1 MVYVWWTLGLLFF
14 LMVLVCLSKLRIF
27 IDSFV
32 EKGNVDFTVRLELW
46 KGLISYTVKVP
57 FIKLLTNRGK
67 KPPSLLFEQKTNKTV
82 EKEISYSE
90 FEQILEDTKRVIQQ
104 VESLQTVVR
113 SFLKKVEIDNIHWET
128 IIGMKDAA
136 WTGMATGSLWAVKSS
151 AMSVTSF
158 LMRMTSEPEIVIQP
172 VFGQSVLQTQFSC
185 MIAFRPG
192 QAIVAVIQILSRWR
206 GQKRKWRAP
215 TINKQV

>member
-1 MVYVWWTLGLLFF
+1 MVYVWWVLGLLFF
-14 LMVLVCLSKLRIF
+14 LVVIVCVSKLRIF
-27 IDSFV
+27 IDSLV
-32 EKGNVDFTVRLELW
+32 EKGNVDLTVRLELW

-57 FIKLLTNRGK
+57 FVKLLTNRGK

-82 EKEISYSE
+82 EKEITYSE
-90 FEQILEDTKRVIQQ
+90 FEQILADTKRMIQQ

-113 SFLKKVEIDNIHWET
+113 SFLKKVEIDDIRWET
-128 IIGMKDAA
+128 IVGMKDAA

-158 LMRMTSEPEIVIQP
+158 LMRMTSEPKIAIHP
-172 VFGQSVLQTQFSC
+172 VFGQSVLQTHFSC

-206 GQKRKWRAP
+206 GQKRKWRASA
-215 TINKQV
+215 INKQV